1 MQAGQC
7 LARQASTPGF
17 QVQWAWNALR
27 RSVATRRG
35 GDTCVKEK
43 KKLITGETQIKKEKE
58 ADTSEAF
65 SKCLPR
71 RGGQKQP
78 PLLSAQRRHSVT
90 ICRIKKTRTQPQP
103 LGKLEKRAVKQFSK
117 SRSGEAADKPGA
129 PVTPT
134 PSPDRDAHATHC
146 RVLTLPGAVPPP
158 PSPLPGGTGQEGG
171 WKRQCLISCF
181 PLGWGGEGVT
191 IPTSFRPTPWEKQ
204 AKS

>member
-1 MQAGQC
+1 MLLSHPSQSVPAAAPLQTARTANASWPVPRPPGQHP
-7 LARQASTPGF
+7 RVPGPVGLECPPP
-17 QVQWAWNALR
+17 Q
-27 RSVATRRG
+27 RG
-35 GDTCVKEK
+35 YPEGWGYVCERK

-171 WKRQCLISCF
+171 
-181 PLGWGGEGVT
+181 
-191 IPTSFRPTPWEKQ
+191 
-204 AKS
+204 